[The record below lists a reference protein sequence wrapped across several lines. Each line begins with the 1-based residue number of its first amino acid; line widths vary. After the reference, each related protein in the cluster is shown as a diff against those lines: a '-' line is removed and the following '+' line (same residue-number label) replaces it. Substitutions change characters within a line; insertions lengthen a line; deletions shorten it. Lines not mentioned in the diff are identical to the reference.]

1 MKLDDIEFIKLL
13 PYFMQEDETDVG
25 LSKGMSKIISA
36 VFSNAKTLRVWDQF
50 SSLNEKQC
58 DELAY
63 ELDVDWYNQEGMT
76 LDEKRDVLEKAISIK
91 KKRGTKWAVEEL
103 LTSYFGSGEVM
114 EWPEFDGQPFTFYA
128 LTENEQMDEESFQ
141 KFVNAVQNAKNERSR
156 LAGIMFFLK
165 IGKEEEGTQILITC
179 DDKSHKYDFR
189 LCGNIPK
196 KATIG
201 TLEKESIE
209 VSPGDEPHE
218 YGFEKTGKLKSGI
231 KPKTGTLGLIS
242 SENIAVK
249 PSLNDYDYSF
259 IQSGSKK
266 CDFSVG
272 TLDKEKIVESC
283 DEVPF
288 NYMFKKICSGS
299 TGTTV
304 SAGLTNEGNFSSF
317 FYSFK
322 SCSEST
328 ICSQ

>member
-13 PYFMQEDETDVG
+13 PYFMQEDETDIG
-25 LSKGMSKIISA
+25 LSKSMSKIISA

-58 DELAY
+58 DEIAY
-63 ELDVDWYNQEGMT
+63 ELDVDWYDQEGMT
-76 LDEKRDVLEKAISIK
+76 LDEKRDVLEKAISVK

-114 EWPEFDGQPFTFYA
+114 EWPEFNGQPFTFYA

-141 KFVNAVQNAKNERSR
+141 KFANAVQNAKNERSR

-165 IGKEEEGTQILITC
+165 IGKEEEGTQILTTC
-179 DDKSHKYDFR
+179 DDKSHKYAFK

-201 TLEKESIE
+201 TSEKESIE
-209 VSPGDEPHE
+209 VSSDDEPHE

-242 SENIAVK
+242 SENIAIK
-249 PSLNDYDYSF
+249 PSLNNYDYSF
-259 IQSGSKK
+259 SQSGSKK
-266 CDFSVG
+266 CDFSIG
-272 TLDKEKIVESC
+272 TLDKEIIVESYN
-283 DEVPF
+283 EFPL
-288 NYMFKKICSGS
+288 NYTFKKICSGS
-299 TGTTV
+299 TGATV
-304 SAGLTNEGNFSSF
+304 SAGLKSEGNFSSF
-317 FYSFK
+317 FYSCK

-328 ICSQ
+328 LCSQ